1 MSAVY
6 SLETTARV
14 GRPVF
19 GGRSMTWATIQRV
32 RIELLKQEVPGP
44 HRSSE
49 YQIAN
54 DFFHLID
61 LLIIDKKSL
70 KCTELMSKRTD
81 GQRVIRKAY

>member
-32 RIELLKQEVPGP
+32 RIELLKQEA
-44 HRSSE
+44 R
-49 YQIAN
+49 